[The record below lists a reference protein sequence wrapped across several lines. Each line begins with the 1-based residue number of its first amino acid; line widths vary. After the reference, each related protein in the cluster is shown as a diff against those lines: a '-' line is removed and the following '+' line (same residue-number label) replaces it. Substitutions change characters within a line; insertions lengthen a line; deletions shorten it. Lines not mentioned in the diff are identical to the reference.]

1 MLHVLRLCDAVADEL
16 GKAGDGRQRRAQLVG
31 DVRRE
36 FAAELLAVLARR
48 HVQQHE
54 HRARKAAVLHSRVGH
69 ELVDAAVE
77 RQGAQVVLARQS
89 ALHGLPEVL
98 AAVHGQHGLLFDI
111 FDLQQAARA
120 RIAEQQVRPGVDD
133 EQAFVHVLRDGGELR
148 LAAAQLVHLRGD
160 LPVLGGNFLQQGG
173 KLVIGL
179 RLLRML
185 QVEGIQRA
193 DDALRQTIGQQPRQR
208 NGDKHGRNG
217 RAQHAQQDAEH
228 GITRS
233 GQPEHRAV
241 LQAAGIVERLL
252 GQRRG
257 IALALTRAVAQGVSH
272 LGARGMVLHL
282 RGGSFVVI
290 ADGAVGADPG
300 DADR

>member
-1 MLHVLRLCDAVADEL
+1 M
-16 GKAGDGRQRRAQLVG
+16 
-31 DVRRE
+31 
-36 FAAELLAVLARR
+36 
-48 HVQQHE
+48 
-54 HRARKAAVLHSRVGH
+54 
-69 ELVDAAVE
+69 
-77 RQGAQVVLARQS
+77 LARQS

-208 NGDKHGRNG
+208 NGDKHGRKAAVDG
-217 RAQHAQQDAEH
+217 MGHGEGLALQLRAVLHGIVVIKHDGQQRHAQQEH
-228 GITRS
+228 DEGHQKN
-233 GQPEHRAV
+233 GPENSFCHTAV
-241 LQAAGIVERLL
+241 S
-252 GQRRG
+252 RR
-257 IALALTRAVAQGVSH
+257 R
-272 LGARGMVLHL
+272 
-282 RGGSFVVI
+282 
-290 ADGAVGADPG
+290 
-300 DADR
+300 

>member
-1 MLHVLRLCDAVADEL
+1 M
-16 GKAGDGRQRRAQLVG
+16 
-31 DVRRE
+31 
-36 FAAELLAVLARR
+36 
-48 HVQQHE
+48 
-54 HRARKAAVLHSRVGH
+54 
-69 ELVDAAVE
+69 
-77 RQGAQVVLARQS
+77 
-89 ALHGLPEVL
+89 
-98 AAVHGQHGLLFDI
+98 
-111 FDLQQAARA
+111 
-120 RIAEQQVRPGVDD
+120 
-133 EQAFVHVLRDGGELR
+133 LRDGGELR

-185 QVEGIQRA
+185 QVESIQRA

-217 RAQHAQQDAEH
+217 RAQQDAEH

-257 IALALTRAVAQGVSH
+257 IALALTRAVAQGISH

-282 RGGSFVVI
+282 RGGSLVVI
-290 ADGAVGADPG
+290 ADGAVSADPG

>member
-1 MLHVLRLCDAVADEL
+1 M
-16 GKAGDGRQRRAQLVG
+16 
-31 DVRRE
+31 
-36 FAAELLAVLARR
+36 
-48 HVQQHE
+48 
-54 HRARKAAVLHSRVGH
+54 
-69 ELVDAAVE
+69 
-77 RQGAQVVLARQS
+77 LARQS

-185 QVEGIQRA
+185 EIEGVQRA

-282 RGGSFVVI
+282 RGGGLVVI

>member
-1 MLHVLRLCDAVADEL
+1 M
-16 GKAGDGRQRRAQLVG
+16 
-31 DVRRE
+31 
-36 FAAELLAVLARR
+36 
-48 HVQQHE
+48 
-54 HRARKAAVLHSRVGH
+54 
-69 ELVDAAVE
+69 
-77 RQGAQVVLARQS
+77 
-89 ALHGLPEVL
+89 
-98 AAVHGQHGLLFDI
+98 
-111 FDLQQAARA
+111 
-120 RIAEQQVRPGVDD
+120 
-133 EQAFVHVLRDGGELR
+133 LRDGGELR

-185 QVEGIQRA
+185 QVESIQRA

-257 IALALTRAVAQGVSH
+257 IALALTCAVAQGVSH

-282 RGGSFVVI
+282 RGGGLVVI

-300 DADR
+300 DADLRDLILLQRAQVVLLRKAAVDGMGHGEGLALQLRAVLHGIVVIKHDGQQRHAQQEHDEGHQKNGPENSFCHTAVSRRR

>member
-1 MLHVLRLCDAVADEL
+1 M
-16 GKAGDGRQRRAQLVG
+16 
-31 DVRRE
+31 
-36 FAAELLAVLARR
+36 
-48 HVQQHE
+48 
-54 HRARKAAVLHSRVGH
+54 
-69 ELVDAAVE
+69 
-77 RQGAQVVLARQS
+77 LARQS
-89 ALHGLPEVL
+89 ALHSLPEVL

-185 QVEGIQRA
+185 QVESIQRA

-217 RAQHAQQDAEH
+217 RAQHPHQNSED

-233 GQPEHRAV
+233 GQTEHRAV

-257 IALALTRAVAQGVSH
+257 IALALTRAVAQGISH

-282 RGGSFVVI
+282 RGGSLVVI

-300 DADR
+300 DARREMSPASRISLEMGQPSPPHERASAQSCPPRFLWQNPNILSPSFNFIVTSGVAAPLGKHIPGPDGPRGNRRSRRCIPDVS